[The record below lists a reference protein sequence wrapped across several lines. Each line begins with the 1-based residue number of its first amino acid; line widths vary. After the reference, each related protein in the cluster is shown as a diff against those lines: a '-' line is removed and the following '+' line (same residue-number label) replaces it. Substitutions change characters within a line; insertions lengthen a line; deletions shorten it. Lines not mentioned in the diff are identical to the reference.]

1 MYLAAMEKASWS
13 LFPQSLEQDLA
24 QGEDFADSN
33 QAGVDPAASLQRA
46 DAQRYFP
53 VTPTAQM
60 LRKEMAATMRRGY
73 KELLKE
79 AVDKLKDR
87 LAAG

>member
-1 MYLAAMEKASWS
+1 
-13 LFPQSLEQDLA
+13 
-24 QGEDFADSN
+24 
-33 QAGVDPAASLQRA
+33 
-46 DAQRYFP
+46 
-53 VTPTAQM
+53 M